1 VPPLT
6 VIGPLLNATPTSP
19 AETDAQLTV
28 SAVLIV
34 IEQPALVAPRAS
46 FTCTEKLPAA
56 VGVPVTAPVVVLR
69 ARPAG
74 SVPTTRRYKEP
85 CRRSP
90 SSGRC

>member
-19 AETDAQLTV
+19 AETEAQLTV

-69 ARPAG
+69 VRPAG
-74 SVPTTRRYKEP
+74 SVPTIEKV
-85 CRRSP
+85 
-90 SSGRC
+90 